1 LPSYGEPYAGGAV
14 FGVNEVSDKQT
25 TIPPHDDLII
35 HCIGIA
41 ALEIRKIVDP
51 QRRERV
57 ARNAA
62 AALEDATNG

>member
-1 LPSYGEPYAGGAV
+1 MVVQDVE
-14 FGVNEVSDKQT
+14 EVLLDLVT
-25 TIPPHDDLII
+25 VPPHDDLII
-35 HCIGIA
+35 HCISIA

-62 AALEDATNG
+62 AALRDAVSNG